1 MRFQRIPG
9 LIILFCGTITS
20 GLLAE
25 SLPPAS
31 HWVPSEAIVC
41 LESVL
46 IRSTVTPAE
55 RIARARDLRG
65 VLQPRAFKARD
76 IDAAKRRGRA

>member
-1 MRFQRIPG
+1 MPTTLTLKDIPDEVYER
-9 LIILFCGTITS
+9 LKASAATHRR
-20 GLLAE
+20 
-25 SLPPAS
+25 SLN
-31 HWVPSEAIVC
+31 SEAIVC

-55 RIARARDLRG
+55 RIARARELRG
-65 VLQPRAFKARD
+65 GLQRRAFKARD